1 MHAIQD
7 PVNETRSNSYRL
19 GLFMVFVTDTIT
31 NIHEIFIE
39 RTCRL
44 SHTASALSSDLQ
56 FCPAERLVL
65 GQTEVRV
72 FPV

>member
-1 MHAIQD
+1 MHAVQD
-7 PVNETRSNSYRL
+7 PVNEIRSNSYRL
-19 GLFMVFVTDTIT
+19 GLFMVFATNTIA

-39 RTCRL
+39 STCHL
-44 SHTASALSSDLQ
+44 SHTVSAPSSALQ